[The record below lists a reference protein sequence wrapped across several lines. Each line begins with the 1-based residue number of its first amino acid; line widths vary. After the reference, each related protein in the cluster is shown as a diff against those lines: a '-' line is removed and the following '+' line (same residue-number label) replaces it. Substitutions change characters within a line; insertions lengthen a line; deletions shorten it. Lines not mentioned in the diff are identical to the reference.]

1 MKKYLKMLGNIVLY
15 LGSVYL
21 MLTIM
26 SLFVN
31 ALISMKIIGGEL
43 YKWIYTNQSVL
54 MIPAL
59 AIVML
64 LYLLIF
70 KLKKKSLTEFCEIRK
85 ISVKSFALLF
95 TIGISMGIFTTAFTS
110 MSFVLEKFPE
120 LDSTINFF
128 MGSGSIII
136 GILTSVLIIP
146 AFEEVLFRGL
156 IFNELRKNIAL
167 PIAFLIQNLIYAI
180 IQPNIMSIIFG
191 FIGGFIFS
199 LAYLWVRSL
208 WAPIILQTSSCF
220 FMLAFRRLGVHQVFR
235 GLGDIAIII
244 AIIASAFII
253 TYIMFGF
260 REDNKKLSQD
270 LNNLSI

>member
-1 MKKYLKMLGNIVLY
+1 MLGNIVLY

-26 SLFVN
+26 SLIVN
-31 ALISMKIIGGEL
+31 TLISMKIIGGEL

-85 ISVKSFALLF
+85 ISFKSFALLF

-156 IFNELRKNIAL
+156 IFNELRKNMAL

>member
-1 MKKYLKMLGNIVLY
+1 MKKYLKMVGNIVLY

-26 SLFVN
+26 SLIVN
-31 ALISMKIIGGEL
+31 TLIGMKIIGGEL

-54 MIPAL
+54 MIPAII
-59 AIVML
+59 IVML

-70 KLKKKSLTEFCEIRK
+70 KLKKKSLTEFCEIKK
-85 ISVKSFALLF
+85 ISFKSFALLC

-156 IFNELRKNIAL
+156 IFNELRKNMAL

-180 IQPNIMSIIFG
+180 IQPNLMSIIFG

-208 WAPIILQTSSCF
+208 WAPILLQTSSCF
-220 FMLAFRRLGVHQVFR
+220 FMLVFRRLGVHQVFR

-244 AIIASAFII
+244 ALFASAFII
-253 TYIMFGF
+253 TYIMLGF
-260 REDNKKLSQD
+260 RDDNKKLSQD